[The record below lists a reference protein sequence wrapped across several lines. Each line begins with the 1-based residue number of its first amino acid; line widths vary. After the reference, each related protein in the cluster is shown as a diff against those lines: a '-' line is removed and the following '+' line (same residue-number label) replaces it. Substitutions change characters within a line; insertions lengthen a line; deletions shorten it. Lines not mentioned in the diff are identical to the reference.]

1 MKKVVGC
8 GSFKEVD
15 WWFKTPILT
24 IHHFLHKNKNN
35 FFVTPIELMSSA
47 F

>member
-8 GSFKEVD
+8 GRLKEVD
-15 WWFKTPILT
+15 WFKTPILT
-24 IHHFLHKNKNN
+24 IRHFLLKNKNN
-35 FFVTPIELMSSA
+35 FFVSPIELMSSA